1 MGFYAIA
8 AIVIFVVAY
17 IFIATEIISKAS
29 IAMFGGVLMII
40 LGILTQEKA
49 FKEYIDFNTIFFLI
63 GMMIVVGILKETGL
77 FEYLAVKSAKL
88 AKGNPLKIMI
98 LFSLITA
105 FFSAFL
111 DNVTTVLLITPVMI
125 YISKKL
131 KINPIPLAMSV
142 IFASNI
148 GGTSTLIG
156 DPPNILIGS
165 QTHLNFMDFVNNL
178 AIISILILIISLIL
192 FALIYR
198 KDFKTSKEKEELSSE
213 LEEKGLIKDK
223 KLLLKSVF
231 VLIVAI
237 IGFIFHAQFHL
248 ESATIAL
255 FAAGLLLI
263 ISRFDIVKAFHEVEW
278 ETIFFFLGLFVMVG
292 ALEERG
298 IIRKLAEWLIEITKG
313 NSLVTAIAILWLS
326 AIASAFLDNIP
337 FTATMIPLIKATG
350 EIAQIDTQP
359 LWWALALGACLGGN
373 GTAIGAS
380 ANVVTIGMLKEE
392 GIKISFSKYLK
403 VGFPMMIVS
412 IVISMIYII
421 LRYF

>member
-1 MGFYAIA
+1 MSYYAIL
-8 AIVIFVVAY
+8 AIIIFVVAY
-17 IFIATEIISKAS
+17 IFIATEVISKAS
-29 IAMFGGVLMII
+29 IAMFGGVLMIL

-77 FEYLAVKSAKL
+77 FEYMAVKSVKI

-98 LFSLITA
+98 LFSFITA

-111 DNVTTVLLITPVMI
+111 DNVTTVLLVTPVMI

-131 KINPIPLAMSV
+131 GITPIPLAMAV

-165 QTHLNFMDFVNNL
+165 QTHLTFIDFVNNL
-178 AIISILILIISLIL
+178 ALISLFIL
-192 FALIYR
+192 AITLIFFAIIYR
-198 KDFKTSKEKEELSSE
+198 KELKTSNEKQQLANELND
-213 LEEKGLIKDK
+213 KGLIKDRS
-223 KLLLKSVF
+223 LLIKSLL
-231 VLIVAI
+231 VLVLAI
-237 IGFIFHAQFHL
+237 LGFIFHGQLHL

-263 ISRFDIVKAFHEVEW
+263 VSKFDVVRAFHEVEW

-292 ALEERG
+292 ALEETG
-298 IIRKLAEWLIEITKG
+298 VIKKMAEWLIEVTNG
-313 NSLVTAIAILWLS
+313 NSLITAVAILWLS

-350 EIAQIDTQP
+350 EMAQIDTEP

-392 GIKISFSKYLK
+392 DINLSFGKYLK
-403 VGFPMMIVS
+403 VGFPMMILS
-412 IVISMIYII
+412 IIISMAYII